1 MAFVFSGQETD
12 NIHKLFFLFL
22 GRECLRRLVKHGIR
36 CSYVLISA
44 LSYVIKEV
52 CNNMQAWE
60 CMHRTRGEVQS
71 AMVLKCNNVWK
82 LQLKDK
88 ENDLVSLS
96 ATTNKSYDMSSRL
109 GQIKNS
115 FSWFGVQLSWN
126 ALPENIK
133 NSASRD
139 LFKKQIHKTLVN
151 ILKQENL
158 YLTSSSI
165 LEIIKNL

>member
-1 MAFVFSGQETD
+1 MYAQ
-12 NIHKLFFLFL
+12 NK
-22 GRECLRRLVKHGIR
+22 RRGSVSHGI
-36 CSYVLISA
+36 
-44 LSYVIKEV
+44 EV
-52 CNNMQAWE
+52 Y
-60 CMHRTRGEVQS
+60 
-71 AMVLKCNNVWK
+71 NVWK

-139 LFKKQIHKTLVN
+139 LFKKQIHKTLIN

-158 YLTSSSI
+158 YLASSSI